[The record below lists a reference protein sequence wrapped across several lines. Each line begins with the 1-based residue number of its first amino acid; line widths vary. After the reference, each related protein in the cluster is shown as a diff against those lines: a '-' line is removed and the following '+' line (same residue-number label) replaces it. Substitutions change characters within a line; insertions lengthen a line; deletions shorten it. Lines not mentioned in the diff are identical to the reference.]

1 MWVHYFDPHAVYMP
15 PEPFRSRYGDDLYD
29 GEIAYADSQI
39 GVLLSQ
45 LEDLDVRDRTLI
57 IYTSDHGEG
66 LGEHG
71 EQTHSLLVYDATLHV
86 PLIFNAPKGLPQ
98 GKVIRRQTSLV
109 DVVPTVLDLL
119 GQTVPDELDGVNLC
133 QSPNSGPRPVLIETI
148 ATMTTH
154 GWAPLVGVRRDDA
167 KYILAPLAEL
177 YDLRSDPRELNNVH

>member
-1 MWVHYFDPHAVYMP
+1 M
-15 PEPFRSRYGDDLYD
+15 RSKVTVVGAGNVGATTAQR
-29 GEIAYADSQI
+29 IADKGYADVI
-39 GVLLSQ
+39 
-45 LEDLDVRDRTLI
+45 
-57 IYTSDHGEG
+57 
-66 LGEHG
+66 
-71 EQTHSLLVYDATLHV
+71 LVDIV
-86 PLIFNAPKGLPQ
+86 EGLPQ